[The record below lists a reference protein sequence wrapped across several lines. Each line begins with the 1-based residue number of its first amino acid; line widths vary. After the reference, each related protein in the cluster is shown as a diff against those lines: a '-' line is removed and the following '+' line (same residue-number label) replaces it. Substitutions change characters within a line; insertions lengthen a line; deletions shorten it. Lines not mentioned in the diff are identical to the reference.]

1 MAPAQ
6 AKGEQNQAISRH
18 ATHYK
23 YSETQDLI
31 RVSPFQPLLPLAS
44 KVETSRRTLKV
55 EVRVERR
62 PDRSEPSGLGGGAKV
77 GRGEDGRQRACKAE
91 REDQRRVRRY
101 QL

>member
-1 MAPAQ
+1 MERPFGPAE
-6 AKGEQNQAISRH
+6 ASGVGTTTREGGEQH
-18 ATHYK
+18 ARR
-23 YSETQDLI
+23 DPAD
-31 RVSPFQPLLPLAS
+31 RPLAS
-44 KVETSRRTLKV
+44 KVETSRRALEV
-55 EVRVERR
+55 EVRVKRR